1 MNRVILMGRLTRD
14 PEVRYSNGER
24 SMAITRYTL
33 AVDRRGRRSQNGDQ
47 QQTADFIPC
56 VAFDKAGE
64 FAEKYFRQGMRVLV
78 SGRIQTG
85 SYTNRDGQKVYT
97 TEVIVDDQE
106 FADSKGAAAPAGGQN
121 CGGRS
126 QSQNSSAGYQGSE
139 KPAPQSASTEGFMNI
154 PDGVEDEGLPFN

>member
-1 MNRVILMGRLTRD
+1 MGRLTRD
-14 PEVRYSNGER
+14 PEVRYSQGER
-24 SMAITRYTL
+24 SMAIARYSL
-33 AVDRRGRRSQNGDQ
+33 AVDRRGRRSQGGNE
-47 QQTADFIPC
+47 QTADFINI

-85 SYTNRDGQKVYT
+85 SYTNKDGQKVYT

-106 FADSKGAAAPAGGQN
+106 FADSKHNGEN
-121 CGGRS
+121 D
-126 QSQNSSAGYQGSE
+126 GYQPTSR
-139 KPAPQSASTEGFMNI
+139 PAPTSAIGDGFMNI